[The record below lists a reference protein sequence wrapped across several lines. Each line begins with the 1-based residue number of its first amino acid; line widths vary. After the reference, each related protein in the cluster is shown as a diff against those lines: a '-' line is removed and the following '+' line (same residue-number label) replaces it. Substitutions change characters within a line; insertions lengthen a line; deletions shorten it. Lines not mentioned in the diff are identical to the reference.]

1 MTREQLQPSVEAI
14 MHGNTR
20 KAALDQE
27 FRDNPDKTAS
37 LSKIRSGRNPSEG
50 MGLR

>member
-1 MTREQLQPSVEAI
+1 MSREELQPAVEAI

-27 FRDNPDKTAS
+27 FRDNPNKTAS
-37 LSKIRSGRNPSEG
+37 LTRIRSGRKATEG